1 MLTSHTLLQQY
12 WHDDHYDIGKVRV
25 WYRDQGADNNRSAV
39 RGPDIRLEPYYLSI
53 RTTEG
58 EKPIPYHR
66 ILLIT
71 YDGEITFENLK
82 IRGLACRIIEESQDR
97 L

>member
-12 WHDDHYDIGKVRV
+12 WYDDRYDSKKVRV
-25 WYRDQGADNNRSAV
+25 WYRDQGAENNRSAV
-39 RGPDIRLEPYYLSI
+39 CGPDISLEPYYLNI
-53 RTTEG
+53 RTPDG

-71 YDGEITFENLK
+71 YDGEITFENRK
-82 IRGLACRIIEESQDR
+82 IQRQAYQLIEESQHR
-97 L
+97 T

>member
-12 WHDDHYDIGKVRV
+12 WHDDRYDSGKVQV
-25 WYRDQGADNNRSAV
+25 WYRDQGAGNNRSSV
-39 RGPDIRLEPYYLSI
+39 RGSDISLEPYYLII
-53 RTTEG
+53 RTPEG

-71 YDGEITFENLK
+71 YHGEITFENRK
-82 IRGLACRIIEESQDR
+82 IRGLAYQLIEESRHQP
-97 L
+97 